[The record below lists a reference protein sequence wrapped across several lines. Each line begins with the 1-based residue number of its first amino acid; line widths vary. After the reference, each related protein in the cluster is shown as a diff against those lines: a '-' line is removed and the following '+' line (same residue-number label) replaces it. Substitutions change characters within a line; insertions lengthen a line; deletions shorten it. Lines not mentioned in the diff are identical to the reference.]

1 MNVSDLKDR
10 LFRRKSI
17 LYDLLFY
24 EPEIENK
31 TKNEDNDRNSI
42 FEEILKNNFNVNK
55 NNKFNRSNIFS
66 LEEILSLLF
75 SEKFNINIFKNK
87 NLDEE
92 LKRKE
97 FEEKIAKLN
106 NTFFILDEEKLSNNK
121 IFLYEFFPNTY
132 YVYVKK
138 IADKDKETK
147 KGKEKEN
154 NVYASFGYFSLFVP
168 TGVIVRSVPQSV
180 LGNGVLGRAFIYQN
194 YIEILDSLVGNEY
207 IEVLTHE
214 VLHIMYPEKKETEI
228 RLMTRNY
235 LGNTVYN

>member
-1 MNVSDLKDR
+1 M
-10 LFRRKSI
+10 
-17 LYDLLFY
+17 
-24 EPEIENK
+24 PEKENK
-31 TKNEDNDRNSI
+31 NNKESNTKDSI
-42 FEEILKNNFNVNK
+42 FEEILKNTFNANK
-55 NNKFNRSNIFS
+55 NNRLNKSNNNLFS
-66 LEEILSLLF
+66 LEEILSILF
-75 SEKFNINIFKNK
+75 SEKLNINIFKNK

-97 FEEKIAKLN
+97 FEEKISKLN
-106 NTFFILDEEKLSNNK
+106 NTSFILEEEKLSNSN

-132 YVYVKK
+132 YVYVQKTKLEKTEKVKK
-138 IADKDKETK
+138 Q
-147 KGKEKEN
+147 EN

-168 TGVIVRSVPQSV
+168 TGVIVRTVPQSV

-235 LGNTVYN
+235 LGCTVYN